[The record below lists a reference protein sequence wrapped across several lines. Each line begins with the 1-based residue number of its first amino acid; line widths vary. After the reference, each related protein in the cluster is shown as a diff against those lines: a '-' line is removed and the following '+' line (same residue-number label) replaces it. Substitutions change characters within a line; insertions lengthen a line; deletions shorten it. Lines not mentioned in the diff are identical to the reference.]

1 MFVIRTRNKIF
12 SSGFYCSKKAKGGIV
27 LKENKTLLINQS
39 MIKELVDVGD
49 FNDLVHK
56 TFQGFGEGTIINP
69 TKLTLDLGE
78 TGGYPYYDG
87 FMNAMPAYIGY
98 QDIAGL
104 KWVGGFLGERKE
116 ANLPYITAMILL
128 INPHLGTFLATLE
141 GAYITNMRTGAQ
153 TANALR
159 YLVKKPTISIGM
171 YGAGMQAHT
180 NIEAIADLFD
190 ISELVIWNHRR
201 VSAEQFAEDVKD
213 LVTGEIRV
221 VDHPKDATQVD
232 AIITVTPAQ
241 EPIIKS
247 EWVQPGTI
255 VFPLGSF
262 QEIEDELI
270 LRADKIIVDHIEQ
283 ALHRGALKHL
293 THEGKLSEGNIFA
306 TLGDFATGKV
316 TPGDLSND
324 VVICI
329 PIGTG
334 AMDVAIAGEVYKR
347 ALDKGMGESFNFE
360 A

>member
-1 MFVIRTRNKIF
+1 M
-12 SSGFYCSKKAKGGIV
+12 
-27 LKENKTLLINQS
+27 
-39 MIKELVDVGD
+39 
-49 FNDLVHK
+49 HK
-56 TFQGFGEGTIINP
+56 TFKGFGDGTVINP

-78 TGGYPYYDG
+78 TGSYPYYEG
-87 FMNAMPAYIGY
+87 FMNAMPAYIGW

-104 KWVGGFLGERKE
+104 KWVGGFLGERKK
-116 ANLPYITAMILL
+116 ADLPYITAMILL
-128 INPHLGTFLATLE
+128 INPHLGTFIAALE

-159 YLVKKPTISIGM
+159 YLVKKPSISIGM

-180 NIEAIADLFD
+180 NIQTIANLFE
-190 ISELVIWNHRR
+190 ISELIIWNHHRTT
-201 VSAEQFAEDVKD
+201 AENFADNVKD
-213 LVTGEIRV
+213 LVNGEIRV
-221 VDHPKDATQVD
+221 VDDPKEATQVD

-255 VFPLGSF
+255 IFPLGSF
-262 QEIEDELI
+262 QEIEDDLI
-270 LRADKIIVDHIEQ
+270 LRADKIIVDHIDQ

-293 THEGKLSEGNIFA
+293 TNEGKLSEDNIFA
-306 TLGDFATGKV
+306 TLGDLAIGKV
-316 TPGDLSND
+316 TPGDLSSD
-324 VVICI
+324 ITICI

-347 ALDKGMGESFNFE
+347 ALDKGMGENFNFE